1 MRNLPDANDL
11 KQQINLRTVVQ
22 QMWGQPKFSSA
33 RYDVYRSRW
42 RYDGKKPS
50 FTVYATHFKDYGGDG
65 ASGDLYEFLQQELNI
80 SFRQALEWA
89 ATYTGN
95 VPRSQREP
103 VPAPTSTSE
112 PPSAQWQ
119 GAARKVLAWTQK
131 YLWSDRPDAQK
142 ALDYLRTVRG
152 LSDETIRRAGYGY
165 APRWLPT
172 DYRDRLTK
180 RQVRLAPGIIEPWA
194 CDGALWALRVRCR
207 VGNLAR
213 HLGTPDDTL
222 GKGTSPKY
230 LNLTGSRQS
239 GALYNGDAVI
249 EGGDVLV
256 VEGGFDARL
265 AEQVLTPGR
274 PAGSPLQTDDSGRG
288 ESSTRPATAVVT
300 FGSATNHPT
309 GRRLAQLKTAGRVF
323 LLLDDDEAGESARDK
338 LTQALGE
345 KAHVITLP
353 QGNDVTEFVVNHR
366 GDMRTVL
373 FNAERAARGMSAAW
387 WAGTLPDGV
396 RQILLNY
403 FRPVTAPVIEMVNTA
418 VNRGLIDS
426 ECFTVNDLLA
436 ANEETGFNI
445 SAGSVR
451 RVLNELDG
459 YFFAESDTN
468 KIIKI
473 PVSNGENKCRGRK
486 SKALRLLSLDV
497 VKQSLFDWALPRIIE
512 KHYPTTGDEAAIAP
526 FTVAMFEAADFTP
539 READTLT
546 KHLQET
552 CGHLTDNPM
561 LRQKAMRE
569 LASVRAKIN
578 GAHST
583 PLPQGWPLAN
593 GSEYRAAFLRVTND
607 ESLRRSRRE
616 IRELIG
622 VSNGSV
628 DNMVRRA
635 GLERREKDGEFE
647 TVAIKHPQHIEQ
659 QVTQGARKVAG
670 YPRTVIV
677 NHESGE
683 TQRVAYRGEE
693 TAEWVQMRMA
703 EGAAVS
709 VQYQVANH
717 YVEVSEIPPE
727 EPKRTPSTEQPKV
740 RIPQRRAAP
749 KKVWGPWHDPQWA
762 AAQVMLLL
770 EKRGLIHVNPST
782 GTVTDVKTG
791 EIIAHPTPRALLARW
806 VPKGVIARE
815 QRLPFTL
822 SG

>member
-1 MRNLPDANDL
+1 
-11 KQQINLRTVVQ
+11 
-22 QMWGQPKFSSA
+22 
-33 RYDVYRSRW
+33 
-42 RYDGKKPS
+42 
-50 FTVYATHFKDYGGDG
+50 
-65 ASGDLYEFLQQELNI
+65 
-80 SFRQALEWA
+80 
-89 ATYTGN
+89 
-95 VPRSQREP
+95 
-103 VPAPTSTSE
+103 
-112 PPSAQWQ
+112 
-119 GAARKVLAWTQK
+119 
-131 YLWSDRPDAQK
+131 
-142 ALDYLRTVRG
+142 
-152 LSDETIRRAGYGY
+152 
-165 APRWLPT
+165 
-172 DYRDRLTK
+172 
-180 RQVRLAPGIIEPWA
+180 
-194 CDGALWALRVRCR
+194 
-207 VGNLAR
+207 
-213 HLGTPDDTL
+213 
-222 GKGTSPKY
+222 
-230 LNLTGSRQS
+230 
-239 GALYNGDAVI
+239 
-249 EGGDVLV
+249 
-256 VEGGFDARL
+256 
-265 AEQVLTPGR
+265 
-274 PAGSPLQTDDSGRG
+274 
-288 ESSTRPATAVVT
+288 
-300 FGSATNHPT
+300 
-309 GRRLAQLKTAGRVF
+309 
-323 LLLDDDEAGESARDK
+323 
-338 LTQALGE
+338 
-345 KAHVITLP
+345 
-353 QGNDVTEFVVNHR
+353 
-366 GDMRTVL
+366 
-373 FNAERAARGMSAAW
+373 
-387 WAGTLPDGV
+387 
-396 RQILLNY
+396 
-403 FRPVTAPVIEMVNTA
+403 
-418 VNRGLIDS
+418 
-426 ECFTVNDLLA
+426 
-436 ANEETGFNI
+436 
-445 SAGSVR
+445 
-451 RVLNELDG
+451 
-459 YFFAESDTN
+459 
-468 KIIKI
+468 
-473 PVSNGENKCRGRK
+473 
-486 SKALRLLSLDV
+486 
-497 VKQSLFDWALPRIIE
+497 E

-791 EIIAHPTPRALLARW
+791 EIIAHPTPRALLARF